1 MHLLECLVLVAGEAN
16 SEVCAGHRYDLEK
29 KPERLTPK
37 PMVSNPFAVTSTPQA
52 SDNDSRAASPATD
65 GEFGSFRR
73 RGGPVVSDSEEEDAD
88 KGGSK
93 KKSKDGTKSIFA
105 SLGLGLGIDVQVC
118 VCVSCHA
125 SSTLV
130 LIDGWLIDV
139 IRRRRRPV

>member
-1 MHLLECLVLVAGEAN
+1 MVGEAN
-16 SEVCAGHRYDLEK
+16 SEACAGHRYDLEK

-118 VCVSCHA
+118 VCVCVSCHA

-130 LIDGWLIDV
+130 LIDGWLIAI